1 MNDFIERVCNQ
12 MLKGIGNKGKA
23 EVQLP
28 AEKRTKFYEQFEA
41 LATEITK
48 CLPGSPD
55 GTYSAA
61 LGAVAC
67 KCAIKYGAD
76 KAKEFLSVMKECKF
90 QGQND
95 PAHLLWKFL
104 NHPGPSFPTFYNKAV
119 CAARAH
125 CEGRRTLSE
134 LRNVKQ
140 DVFDWNDDYTG
151 PAVSMRAQR
160 RAAKESGLPQPWA
173 TKKKKEPVVA
183 SIVAE
188 NEHPEPAFMAKER
201 NSSEIERFKER
212 DAHAMADFL
221 TSDLTDDEWCL
232 MAVAAAAHWKALSK
246 KPHIVGGFVKSVIA
260 NQKSSGVEANSSEN
274 GIAVQPPPPM

>member
-1 MNDFIERVCNQ
+1 MNEFIERVCNQ
-12 MLKGIGNKGKA
+12 MLKGIGNRGKA

-28 AEKRTKFYEQFEA
+28 AEKRAEFYDRFEA
-41 LATEITK
+41 LAAEITK

-90 QGQND
+90 QGQDD

-160 RAAKESGLPQPWA
+160 KAAKEAGLPQPWA
-173 TKKKKEPVVA
+173 AKKNKEVQKVA
-183 SIVAE
+183 TLA
-188 NEHPEPAFMAKER
+188 AKIDTHFKP
-201 NSSEIERFKER
+201 NDEIENLKKN
-212 DAHAMADFL
+212 DAQIMADFL
-221 TSDLTDDEWCL
+221 TSDLQDDEWCL
-232 MAVAAAAHWKALSK
+232 MAVAAAHHWKALHK
-246 KPHIVGGFVKSVIA
+246 KPHVE
-260 NQKSSGVEANSSEN
+260 NQNVSGVEVNNSVN
-274 GIAVQPPPPM
+274 GNADQPPTPV